1 MRILILEDNPQMAET
16 LALTLEDEGY
26 QVSTATTA
34 VEAVS
39 LAAQL
44 AFDLVISDIRME
56 GMDGLEALQRM
67 KAESPDVSTMVITG
81 YSSEADSLRA
91 LQLGVGDYLKKPFT
105 MQELTERVRR
115 LLGERPALDFQ
126 SVAHWAVDE
135 LARARGVVPS
145 EELEGTLKAL
155 GAPFLGTAGPDDVTP
170 EGRARGLLS
179 LGRAL
184 EQAGDYDNAERAY
197 RSVPP
202 QTAALLS
209 LARLYRRQNDT
220 DKVLEAVREA
230 LPLAEGPQAAAE
242 AQLWGGL
249 YLLGHE
255 EGLRLL
261 QAAQARL
268 VELGMLGLAAC
279 ACVAS
284 APWTPGAPVDS
295 ALKTLLQHTAELT
308 AAAPYLPWQ
317 QLKSSDALEQVL
329 AKLGQEP
336 ILRIF
341 STGAFEVYFGEV
353 RVDEAVW
360 KGQKNKFL
368 LACICSGA
376 GRALPDE
383 RVVEEFWPGGSLGG
397 KRNLNNVLYI
407 LRKGLNGKDYVLR
420 TPGYLSLNPALPRWH
435 DLEEIEECLRQ
446 GTPESLKRASSLYRG
461 PYLEGCYM
469 EFALTV
475 RTRLETAMT
484 EGLWKLASLLEPREA
499 VEQLQRLLEID
510 PCHQDAYRLSM
521 QHLVAA
527 GRPEEAVRLY
537 KRCEKML
544 AQELQMEPSL
554 DLMELYQRAR
564 LSI

>member
-1 MRILILEDNPQMAET
+1 MAESI
-16 LALTLEDEGY
+16 ALTLEEEGY
-26 QVSTATTA
+26 QVSTATSA

-56 GMDGLEALQRM
+56 GMDGLQALERM

-81 YSSEADSLRA
+81 FSTEADSLRA

-105 MQELTERVRR
+105 MAELTERVKR
-115 LLGERPALDFQ
+115 LLADRHELDYQ
-126 SVAHWAVDE
+126 SVATWAVVE
-135 LARARGVVPS
+135 LAKARGIPPA
-145 EELEGTLKAL
+145 EELEATLKAL
-155 GAPFLGTAGPDDVTP
+155 GAPFLGPGPSDVTP

-184 EQAGDYDNAERAY
+184 EQSGDYDNAERAY

-202 QTAALLS
+202 QTGALLS
-209 LARLYRRQNDT
+209 LARLYRRQNDA
-220 DKVLEAVREA
+220 DRVLEAVREA
-230 LPLAEGPQAAAE
+230 QPLAEGPQAAAE

-249 YLLGHE
+249 YLLRGPHHAE
-255 EGLRLL
+255 ALGLL
-261 QAAQARL
+261 QAAQQRL
-268 VELGMLGLAAC
+268 VELGLLGLAAC

-284 APWTPGAPVDS
+284 APWTPGAPVES

-308 AAAPYLPWQ
+308 AAAPYLPLQ
-317 QLKSSDALEQVL
+317 ELKSSEALEQVL

-336 ILRIF
+336 ILRLF
-341 STGAFEVYFGEV
+341 STGAFEVYFGDQ

-368 LACICSGA
+368 LACIASGG
-376 GRALPDE
+376 GRQLPDE

-420 TPGYLSLNPALPRWH
+420 TPGYLALNPALPRWH
-435 DLEEIEECLRQ
+435 DLEEIEECLKV
-446 GTPESLKRASSLYRG
+446 GTPEALKRASSLYRG

-469 EFALTV
+469 EFAITV
-475 RTRLETAMT
+475 RTRLETAMA
-484 EGLWKLASLLEPREA
+484 EGLWKLAAALEPREA

-510 PCHQDAYRLSM
+510 PCHQDAYRMSM
-521 QHLVAA
+521 QHYLAA
-527 GRPEEAVRLY
+527 GRPEEAVRVY

-544 AQELQMEPSL
+544 AQELQMEPSI
-554 DLMELYQRAR
+554 DLVELYQRAR
-564 LSI
+564 LSL